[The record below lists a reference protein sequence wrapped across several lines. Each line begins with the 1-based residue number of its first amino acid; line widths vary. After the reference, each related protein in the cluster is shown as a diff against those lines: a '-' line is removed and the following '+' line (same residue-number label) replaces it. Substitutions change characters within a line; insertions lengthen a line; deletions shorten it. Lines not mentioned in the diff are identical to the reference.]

1 MNKQNK
7 TKKRQRK
14 VESVTLILA
23 SFECQG
29 PRCGSG
35 ANGRVHAAAAALASG
50 KLVYVTQLHGV

>member
-1 MNKQNK
+1 MNKQKK
-7 TKKRQRK
+7 TTQRK

-23 SFECQG
+23 VFECQG

-35 ANGRVHAAAAALASG
+35 ANGRVHAAAALASG